1 MKIRVMDDVFKDDM
15 RLYMEHIWVDHHLCP
30 AERKYI
36 ALAYIAYGSGKVII
50 GNETFD
56 AAAKDIFVVLPGI
69 KAEFISK
76 NMSAENY
83 DLEIHYI
90 FFEKGFLR
98 GEWERYGEEFSDLE
112 RFFDG
117 TGQYYIKAADN
128 EMSEIRNYIVR
139 MTNEYYEYAP
149 GRESALFGQLLSILP
164 IVFRHHNVK
173 EERLFSRNMLVDQTI
188 RQIRHTIYSNPKPGE
203 IAAHRFVTTDH
214 LGTDTGFDEAD
225 LTALKKGAGTQI
237 GSDFTDTAARTLSFD
252 VEAGH
257 TYSIHTYNSASYI
270 TEMYYESEGI
280 TPQPTDTPSEQP
292 SDAPTDTPSEQPS
305 AEPTDTPSE
314 QPTADPTDAPTGQPT
329 AEPADTYPVTLDL
342 SVDGDGRLSVTL
354 EYSGESGLETAVLA
368 AAVYDG
374 GILSGIELFE
384 ADREGEIDLNGYTV
398 DTEKELKLFVWDS
411 SDGMKPLSRVYT
423 MDTEIV

>member
-15 RLYMEHIWVDHHLCP
+15 RLYMEHIWVDHHVCP

-36 ALAYIAYGSGKVII
+36 ALAYIAYGSGTVII
-50 GNETFD
+50 GNERFD
-56 AAAKDIFVVLPGI
+56 ASAKDIFVVLPGI
-69 KAEFISK
+69 KAEFISR

-214 LGTDTGFDEAD
+214 LGRVFKKETGMTVTQYINQLRVDITKDILQNTDRPIENIPMLFNIKLKYLQQIFKKYTGMSMREY
-225 LTALKKGAGTQI
+225 
-237 GSDFTDTAARTLSFD
+237 R
-252 VEAGH
+252 
-257 TYSIHTYNSASYI
+257 
-270 TEMYYESEGI
+270 
-280 TPQPTDTPSEQP
+280 
-292 SDAPTDTPSEQPS
+292 
-305 AEPTDTPSE
+305 
-314 QPTADPTDAPTGQPT
+314 
-329 AEPADTYPVTLDL
+329 
-342 SVDGDGRLSVTL
+342 RLHH
-354 EYSGESGLETAVLA
+354 Y
-368 AAVYDG
+368 
-374 GILSGIELFE
+374 
-384 ADREGEIDLNGYTV
+384 R
-398 DTEKELKLFVWDS
+398 
-411 SDGMKPLSRVYT
+411 
-423 MDTEIV
+423 

>member
-15 RLYMEHIWVDHHLCP
+15 RLYMEHIWVDHHVCP

-36 ALAYIAYGSGKVII
+36 ALAYIAYGSGTVII
-50 GNETFD
+50 GNERFD
-56 AAAKDIFVVLPGI
+56 ASAKDIFVVLPGI
-69 KAEFISK
+69 KAEFISR

-90 FFEKGFLR
+90 FFEKEFLR

-188 RQIRHTIYSNPKPGE
+188 RQVSRRFKRVSETSSEVILREHMRTQSHSMWKPVIRIRST
-203 IAAHRFVTTDH
+203 R
-214 LGTDTGFDEAD
+214 
-225 LTALKKGAGTQI
+225 
-237 GSDFTDTAARTLSFD
+237 
-252 VEAGH
+252 
-257 TYSIHTYNSASYI
+257 I
-270 TEMYYESEGI
+270 TERR
-280 TPQPTDTPSEQP
+280 
-292 SDAPTDTPSEQPS
+292 
-305 AEPTDTPSE
+305 
-314 QPTADPTDAPTGQPT
+314 
-329 AEPADTYPVTLDL
+329 TYPRCTTH
-342 SVDGDGRLSVTL
+342 R
-354 EYSGESGLETAVLA
+354 
-368 AAVYDG
+368 
-374 GILSGIELFE
+374 
-384 ADREGEIDLNGYTV
+384 R
-398 DTEKELKLFVWDS
+398 
-411 SDGMKPLSRVYT
+411 R
-423 MDTEIV
+423 